1 MSATTAL
8 MRLGPL
14 GRSLR
19 VPSSLRTLSDRPW
32 VGIVA
37 VMLSAIAAT
46 LTSRLTSFGLADIG
60 GALGVGV
67 DERAWI
73 TTAFS
78 TAQMFIGPVSP
89 WISYVLGMRRVLL
102 AGGIVFGIAE
112 LLLPYSPDFPVF
124 IALQF
129 VAGLGSGVFI
139 PLTVAFVLRSLPRNL
154 WVFGIGAYAMNL
166 ELSLNIAATLE
177 GWHIDHGGWPWIFWQ
192 NAIIA
197 IPMLAC
203 IALGIPRE
211 PIKYEAR
218 GQGDYWG
225 MAFAG
230 VGFALVFAA
239 LDQGDRLDWLHSGLI
254 VGLLAAGAL
263 LIVAFVAQETTT
275 ARPGIDLRFLLR
287 RNVPE
292 LLLVLVMIRFL
303 VLSSNLMI
311 PQFLTQVRGL
321 RPQQVGDALLWIALP
336 QFAITPVVALL
347 ARRIDARMLLG
358 IGIAA
363 VLAASLIS
371 SRLTSDWS
379 ESDFVPALLLQ
390 AMGQTMALTS
400 LIYFFAQHLTPT
412 DILTFGAIVQTARLF
427 GGEVATAVIQTFT
440 RKSEQLHSSLLGQHV
455 VAGGGNTLQRLDAYA
470 HQLFAPFGTAD
481 PTNAARSIG
490 VLAGAVRQ
498 QAYTLAYADG
508 FLLAAVVAAAALMI
522 TLTLRRAPPAPSG

>member
-1 MSATTAL
+1 MSSLTA
-8 MRLGPL
+8 LGPL
-14 GRSLR
+14 ARSLR
-19 VPSSLRTLSDRPW
+19 IPSSLRTLSDRPW

-37 VMLSAIAAT
+37 VMLSAVAAT

-78 TAQMFIGPVSP
+78 TAQMLIGPISP
-89 WISYVLGMRRVLL
+89 WLSFVLGMRRVLL
-102 AGGIVFGIAE
+102 CGGIIFGLAE
-112 LLLPYSPDFPVF
+112 FLLPFSPDFSVF

-129 VAGLGSGVFI
+129 IAGLASGTFI
-139 PLTVAFVLRSLPRNL
+139 PLTVAFVLRSLPRHL

-192 NAIIA
+192 NLFIA
-197 IPMLAC
+197 IPMLVC
-203 IALGIPRE
+203 LALGIPRE

-230 VGFALVFAA
+230 VGFALIFAA
-239 LDQGDRLDWLHSGLI
+239 LDQGDRLDWLNSGLI
-254 VGLLAAGAL
+254 VGLIAAG
-263 LIVAFVAQETTT
+263 LILVVAFVAQETT
-275 ARPGIDLRFLLR
+275 AKNPGIDLRFLLR

-292 LLLVLVMIRFL
+292 LLLILVIIRLL
-303 VLSSNLMI
+303 VLSSNLLI

-336 QFAITPVVALL
+336 QFAIAPVVALL
-347 ARRIDARMLLG
+347 ARRIDARILLA
-358 IGIAA
+358 IGTAA
-363 VLAASLIS
+363 VLVASLIA
-371 SRLTSDWS
+371 SRLTSDWV
-379 ESDFVPALLLQ
+379 ESDFVPSLLLQ
-390 AMGQTMALTS
+390 AIGQTMALTS
-400 LIYFFAQHLTPT
+400 LIYFFAQHLTPA

-427 GGEVATAVIQTFT
+427 GGEIATAVIQTFT
-440 RKSEQLHSSLLGQHV
+440 RKSEQLHSNLIGQHV
-455 VAGGGNTLQRLDAYA
+455 TAGGTETLQRLDAYS
-470 HQLFAPFGTAD
+470 HQLFGVFGSD
-481 PTNAARSIG
+481 PTNASRSVG
-490 VLAGAVRQ
+490 VLANAVRQ

-508 FLLAAVVAAAALMI
+508 FLLAAVAAAAALI
-522 TLTLRRAPPAPSG
+522 IILFLRPAPPAPKT

>member
-1 MSATTAL
+1 MNATTAL

-19 VPSSLRTLSDRPW
+19 VPSSLRTLSERPW

-78 TAQMFIGPVSP
+78 TAQMFVGPVSP
-89 WISYVLGMRRVLL
+89 WFSYVLGMRRVLL
-102 AGGIVFGIAE
+102 IGGFVFGLAE
-112 LLLPYSPDFPVF
+112 LLLPFSPDFRTF

-129 VAGLGSGVFI
+129 IAGIGSGVFI

-192 NAIIA
+192 NVFIA

-211 PIKYEAR
+211 PVKYEER
-218 GQGDYWG
+218 GKGDYWG

-230 VGFALVFAA
+230 VGFALIFAA

-254 VGLLAAGAL
+254 VGMTVAGAL
-263 LIVAFVAQETTT
+263 LIVAFVAQELTA

-287 RNVPE
+287 KNVPE
-292 LLLVLVMIRFL
+292 LLLILVLIRFL

-311 PQFLTQVRGL
+311 PQFLTQVQGL

-336 QFAITPVVALL
+336 QFAIAPLVALIT
-347 ARRIDARMLLG
+347 RRIDARMVLA

-363 VLAASLIS
+363 VLVACLLS
-371 SRLTSDWS
+371 SRVTSEWV
-379 ESDFVPALLLQ
+379 ESDFVPALVLQ
-390 AMGQTMALTS
+390 AIGQTMALTS
-400 LIYFFAQHLTPT
+400 LIYFFAQHLTPA

-440 RKSEQLHSSLLGQHV
+440 RKSEQLHSSMLGQHV
-455 VAGGGNTLQRLDAYA
+455 VSGGGDTLQRLDAYA
-470 HQLFAPFGTAD
+470 HLFVGHFGTAD
-481 PTNAARSIG
+481 PANAPRSVA
-490 VLAGAVRQ
+490 VLANAVRE

-508 FLLAAVVAAAALMI
+508 FLLAAVVAAAALLI
-522 TLTLRRAPPAPSG
+522 TMTLRKSPCAPAS

>member
-1 MSATTAL
+1 MKAFFA
-8 MRLGPL
+8 LGPL
-14 GRSLR
+14 ARSLR
-19 VPSSLRTLSDRPW
+19 VPASLRTLSERPW

-78 TAQMFIGPVSP
+78 AAQMFIGPISP
-89 WISYVLGMRRVLL
+89 WLSYVLGMRRVLL
-102 AGGIVFGIAE
+102 FGGLVFGIAE
-112 LLLPYSPDFPVF
+112 VLLPFSPNLPVF
-124 IALQF
+124 IALQII
-129 VAGLGSGVFI
+129 AGLGSGTFI
-139 PLTVAFVLRSLPRNL
+139 PLTVAFVLRSLPRHL

-177 GWHIDHGGWPWIFWQ
+177 GWHIDHGGWAWIFWQ

-197 IPMLAC
+197 IPLLAC
-203 IALGIPRE
+203 VALGIPRE
-211 PIKYEAR
+211 PIKYEER
-218 GQGDYWG
+218 GKGDYWG

-230 VGFALVFAA
+230 VGFALIFAA
-239 LDQGDRLDWLHSGLI
+239 LDQGDRLDWHHSGLI
-254 VGLLAAGAL
+254 VGLVTAGVL
-263 LIVAFVAQETTT
+263 LVIAFVLQETTA

-287 RNVPE
+287 CNVAE
-292 LLLVLVMIRFL
+292 LLLILVLIRFL

-311 PQFLTQVRGL
+311 PNFLTQVRGL

-336 QFAITPVVALL
+336 QFAIAPVVALL
-347 ARRIDARMLLG
+347 ARRIDARVLLA
-358 IGIAA
+358 IGITA
-363 VLAASLIS
+363 VLVACLMA
-371 SRLTSDWS
+371 SRLTSDWV

-390 AMGQTMALTS
+390 AIGQTMALTS
-400 LIYFFAQHLTPT
+400 LIYFFAQHLAPA

-440 RKSEQLHSSLLGQHV
+440 RKSEQLHSNLLGEHV
-455 VAGGGNTLQRLDAYA
+455 VAGGTETLHRLDAYA
-470 HQLFAPFGTAD
+470 HQLFVPFGAAD

-490 VLAGAVRQ
+490 VLANTVRQ
-498 QAYTLAYADG
+498 QSYTLAYADG
-508 FLLAAVVAAAALMI
+508 FLLAAVVATVALI
-522 TLTLRRAPPAPSG
+522 VTLTLRQAPPPPRQ